1 MEEVTKAKEDAM
13 KKMDEVKT
21 SEELIMEEEGKE
33 PITLTDSNYFIA
45 VTGEHLTENMS
56 LQVRKLGQEDE
67 AVDVMRKEINSSKA
81 LINPYEIMILEN
93 NQKVDVEGPFTVFYY
108 LDSKYNDKTVEVFLL
123 DENNKLTKIEGTV
136 KNNLLKVQ
144 VERLGSFA
152 VVVDSSYLTDESL
165 NGDGQGQSNGN
176 GSGTN
181 SSTGNSQGGNSQ
193 GGNAQTGDDTQIML
207 YISLLGISM
216 VSVLLATKKY
226 KKVNN

>member
-1 MEEVTKAKEDAM
+1 MNLIDYLLNSDRMEQGSNEAIWTLIAIDA
-13 KKMDEVKT
+13 
-21 SEELIMEEEGKE
+21 GKE
-33 PITLTDSNYFIA
+33 TPDSSHVWNRSNL
-45 VTGEHLTENMS
+45 LTE
-56 LQVRKLGQEDE
+56 
-67 AVDVMRKEINSSKA
+67 
-81 LINPYEIMILEN
+81 ILEY
-93 NQKVDVEGPFTVFYY
+93 QCE
-108 LDSKYNDKTVEVFLL
+108 EFLL

-226 KKVNN
+226 KKVNK